1 MSGEPPRRSTRGKR
15 GTDEPPVEEAA
26 AAAAPP
32 PEKPKGKKGKSK
44 PAPTAEEEAQ
54 KAAEAVEA
62 ELERARIAEEAKIAA
77 TPVPTPAASVAPPP
91 IRIPGEDEAPP
102 PPAQGPAPTPIAAA
116 LDAGVAASASAL
128 EKAASLSPGHP
139 MEASQA
145 TASQGTV
152 EGVEAEEANPMA
164 LMFYDVRPARAGADP
179 TRLTPT
185 EARKL
190 NELLPSMGGER
201 PIPWEA
207 IEAYGA
213 TTPIFA
219 FTLSLTP
226 EPYRLSA
233 TPELTD
239 EEFAK
244 IATAGL
250 CILYRVGGVQT
261 LRILALGTR
270 NDLRPVGEGFVEDP
284 YLVFAVRGIAKRVIQ
299 VVKDPNVVMTY
310 SRKQRPWRDA
320 PASSAAAAASAARG
334 VSAEQQDTEYMTTLG
349 TLATLGFAYSPLNAA
364 REYTRL
370 RVEKEVPGARGKE
383 ATTRTETVLRWSVF
397 VRPTATGLDKV
408 VYRYAPPAKREAEI
422 KVEETE
428 ECGFGEIVE
437 VQRFSPTLADWEPSA
452 TVVVHALAGVVTG
465 DESDLRAVVPAG
477 ANAAASA
484 SSSGDEVSGTISATV
499 AANAPIDNARRGGK
513 RRTYRKKAH
522 RGKTAKR
529 RA

>member
-26 AAAAPP
+26 VAAPP

-44 PAPTAEEEAQ
+44 PAPTAEEEER

-62 ELERARIAEEAKIAA
+62 ELERARAAEEAKTAA
-77 TPVPTPAASVAPPP
+77 TPVASVAPSP
-91 IRIPGEDEAPP
+91 IRIPGENEEAPP
-102 PPAQGPAPTPIAAA
+102 PPPADGPAPTPIAAA
-116 LDAGVAASASAL
+116 LDSEVVASASAL

-239 EEFAK
+239 DEFAK

-250 CILYRVGGVQT
+250 CILYRMGGVQT

-334 VSAEQQDTEYMTTLG
+334 VSADQQDTEYMTTLG

-484 SSSGDEVSGTISATV
+484 SSGDEVPGTISATV

-513 RRTYRKKAH
+513 RRTYRKKM
-522 RGKTAKR
+522 RKGKTAKR